1 MRKIMTYETFVNG
14 GNSFV
19 NDDNRDQTDFLP
31 SYNPVN
37 KVAAQDYVQN
47 LSPTDKLK
55 LYKNLDIEEQ
65 EEIDSDN
72 MDDEYDE
79 MEDEAIDRLSR
90 DPYQVGPEPQVK
102 GMKVNGGDGV
112 VRNQRIG
119 GSSFANSLKVGE

>member
-1 MRKIMTYETFVNG
+1 MKKIMTYETFVNG
-14 GNSFV
+14 GNAFV

-79 MEDEAIDRLSR
+79 MEDEAIDKLAR
-90 DPYQVGPEPQVK
+90 DPYQVGVQPQVK
-102 GMKVNGGDGV
+102 QMKVNGGDGV

-119 GSSFANSLKVGE
+119 GSSFANSLRVGE